1 MRHEMLMLRCTVLL
15 VASAPVLSGCVV
27 TTVAGAAVSVA
38 TTAVKVTAK
47 TAVKVVEVAIP
58 DGYSEDNEKDKSKK
72 SDKK

>member
-15 VASAPVLSGCVV
+15 VASASLMSGCVV
-27 TTVAGAAVSVA
+27 VAVTGAAVSLA

-58 DGYSEDNEKDKSKK
+58 DGDSEGNEKDKSKK

>member
-1 MRHEMLMLRCTVLL
+1 MRHEMLTLRCAALLL
-15 VASAPVLSGCVV
+15 VSAPVLSGCVV
-27 TTVAGAAVSVA
+27 ATVAGAAVSVA

-58 DGYSEDNEKDKSKK
+58 DGDSEGNEKDKSKK

>member
-15 VASAPVLSGCVV
+15 VASAPLMSGCVV
-27 TTVAGAAVSVA
+27 ATVAGAAVSVA

-58 DGYSEDNEKDKSKK
+58 DGDSEDKDKKAEK
-72 SDKK
+72 Q